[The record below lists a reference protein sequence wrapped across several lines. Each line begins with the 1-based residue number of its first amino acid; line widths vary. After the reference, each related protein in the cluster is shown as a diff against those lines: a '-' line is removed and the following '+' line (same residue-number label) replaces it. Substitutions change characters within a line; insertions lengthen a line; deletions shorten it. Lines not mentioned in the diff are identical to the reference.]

1 MKIIDGYMARKNSS
15 PFLWFSK
22 ECVWY
27 ALTLSDSC
35 LAGCCTSIV
44 YLILVLL
51 SLSGPG
57 FFGVPGPGVGRGEG
71 GMRAVYNS
79 KNIHGIEMKFF
90 GVRENHKLINLA

>member
-27 ALTLSDSC
+27 VLTLSDSC

-57 FFGVPGPGVGRGEG
+57 FFGVPGPGVIIVEILDFYEISP
-71 GMRAVYNS
+71 VE
-79 KNIHGIEMKFF
+79 IET
-90 GVRENHKLINLA
+90 V